1 MKLSLFILTLFILV
15 GCTIGEVDPNTNLK
29 GKIKSIKYSSSF
41 DPSTFYIDNFEYNS
55 SGLVSKSTRLDQT
68 NKLTDELTLIRNSDN
83 LVTSSSFGS
92 PNGLKFTR
100 TFKYDAS
107 KKLISEDNR
116 NFTTTYEYGADGSI
130 TKTKIVNKS
139 STNITEASYKWAT
152 ENLSTITYPTAR
164 ISTYTKYDDKINPF
178 YQLYIKD
185 IGIWDIFIYPEYW
198 SKNNLI
204 SSKSSSGNVSNY
216 VYEYDTEGKV
226 IKLKESSSSG
236 SLVTFIYY

>member
-1 MKLSLFILTLFILV
+1 MKLSLFILTLFIFF
-15 GCTIGEVDPNTNLK
+15 GCTVGEVDPNTNLK

-55 SGLVSKSTRLDQT
+55 TGFVSKSIRLDQN
-68 NKLTDELTLIRNSDN
+68 NKLTDELTLTRNADN
-83 LVTSSSFGS
+83 LVTSSSFG
-92 PNGLKFTR
+92 PPDGIKFTR

-107 KKLISEDNR
+107 KKLTSEDNR
-116 NFTTTYEYGADGSI
+116 NNTITYEYGADGSL

-139 STNITEASYKWAT
+139 SQNITEANYKWT
-152 ENLSTITYPTAR
+152 NENLSTITYPTVGIA
-164 ISTYTKYDDKINPF
+164 TYTKYDDKANPF

-185 IGIWDIFIYPEYW
+185 IGIWNIFVYPEYW

-204 SSKSSSGNVSNY
+204 SRKSSNGNIQNY
-216 VYEYDTEGKV
+216 VYEYDTEGNV

-236 SLVTFIYY
+236 IIVTFTYY